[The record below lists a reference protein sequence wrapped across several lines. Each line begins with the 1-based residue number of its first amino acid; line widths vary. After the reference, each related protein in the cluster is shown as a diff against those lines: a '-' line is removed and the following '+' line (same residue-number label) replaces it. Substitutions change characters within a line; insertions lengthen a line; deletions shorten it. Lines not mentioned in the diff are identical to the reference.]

1 MWKVR
6 NSSVDDL
13 DLSESPSISVGGS
26 PEDTIKIR
34 VLDESRQQSGTGR
47 NSTRTT
53 ARHRQNIYILKVRT
67 AQLSLLSRNIEQPQ
81 WIIYNPP
88 ASKTGKITFISIKL
102 FVKFRNHQACQDCV
116 LGSHIVWG
124 RSLHHQQQG
133 GPRLLQLAEA
143 GGVGEGLRDE
153 EECGVRAPGLLQDIQ
168 SNWQGT
174 GMHVSTTTKRDLNN
188 WYKYKY

>member
-81 WIIYNPP
+81 
-88 ASKTGKITFISIKL
+88 
-102 FVKFRNHQACQDCV
+102 
-116 LGSHIVWG
+116 
-124 RSLHHQQQG
+124 
-133 GPRLLQLAEA
+133 
-143 GGVGEGLRDE
+143 
-153 EECGVRAPGLLQDIQ
+153 
-168 SNWQGT
+168 
-174 GMHVSTTTKRDLNN
+174 
-188 WYKYKY
+188 